1 VVSERFARKFFPGQ
15 TALRRHLE
23 TSVGQREIVGVVGDI
38 QQHSG
43 SGDFGPLSVQPTLYL
58 PVSQMPDGYLR
69 LIHTWFPPKWV
80 VRAQGSTGTLAVEM
94 KRAIASVDAQLP
106 VAEFHSVDE
115 LREKVTGGERYN
127 AVLFSLLAG
136 LALLLAAIGLYG
148 LISQSVAQRTRE
160 MGIRMALG
168 ASAGEAM
175 AIAMKPGITFALAGV
190 VIGIVLALAAVR
202 LLQHMLWGVRPVDV
216 ETFAFTGIGLLA
228 VAAVATLLPA
238 LRLRNLDPAQTL
250 RDE

>member
-1 VVSERFARKFFPGQ
+1 
-15 TALRRHLE
+15 
-23 TSVGQREIVGVVGDI
+23 
-38 QQHSG
+38 
-43 SGDFGPLSVQPTLYL
+43 
-58 PVSQMPDGYLR
+58 
-69 LIHTWFPPKWV
+69 
-80 VRAQGSTGTLAVEM
+80 
-94 KRAIASVDAQLP
+94 
-106 VAEFHSVDE
+106 
-115 LREKVTGGERYN
+115 
-127 AVLFSLLAG
+127 
-136 LALLLAAIGLYG
+136 
-148 LISQSVAQRTRE
+148 
-160 MGIRMALG
+160 
-168 ASAGEAM
+168 M